1 MIYKQLRSGLSIGLA
16 LTVFQL
22 TIPVYAA
29 TDSIG
34 LTVLTTVEMGT
45 CTAKLVNDSN
55 QPISVVEFG
64 DVYISEI
71 NAKSKIKTFKL
82 QFKDCAGI
90 PGKKP

>member
-1 MIYKQLRSGLSIGLA
+1 
-16 LTVFQL
+16 
-22 TIPVYAA
+22 
-29 TDSIG
+29 
-34 LTVLTTVEMGT
+34 MGT
-45 CTAKLVNDSN
+45 CDAKLVNDSN